1 MRSRKS
7 IEPES
12 RKEEIGNMEQEE
24 TTQDKNT
31 KEYSELKLEDLDSY
45 IKHIEAVLDELLS
58 KATQLPKVD
67 EHGNSECPFAEKLF
81 AYKEEAVEMVK
92 EESKKLRPY
101 LEMVK
106 EEVERCHQNLEQ
118 IRVDGSN
125 LELYETKEEYN
136 FAREAQQHELDRF
149 IGLKKTLIDLL
160 IRKDELLTMAG
171 EEKRKW
177 PLGKPRRNEHFD
189 PEAVLNAVL
198 DGNSDPLRDPFDP
211 APLPSRNAHTS
222 EVNSLMSLGPL
233 G

>member
-1 MRSRKS
+1 M
-7 IEPES
+7 ES
-12 RKEEIGNMEQEE
+12 EE
-24 TTQDKNT
+24 TNNNKREKQPSYMNLEGLYDFIDHMEALLDKLT
-31 KEYSELKLEDLDSY
+31 
-45 IKHIEAVLDELLS
+45 S
-58 KATQLPKVD
+58 KANQLPKVD
-67 EHGNSECPFAEKLF
+67 EKGNSECPFAEKLF